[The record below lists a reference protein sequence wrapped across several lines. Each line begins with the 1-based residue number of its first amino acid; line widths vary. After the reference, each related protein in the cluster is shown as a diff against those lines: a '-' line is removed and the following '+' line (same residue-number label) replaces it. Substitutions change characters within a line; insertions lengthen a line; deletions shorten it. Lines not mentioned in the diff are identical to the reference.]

1 MTPGLGLG
9 SGLGLG
15 LGPGLAGVAQLVT
28 DFGLRLFRAALV
40 ARGDTN
46 VILSP
51 YGATSVLVALQVAT
65 AGRGRR
71 QLEEAIG
78 FSIDAPGV
86 PAALRGLRRALR
98 GRAHALAVAQ
108 GLFVAR
114 GVPLR
119 GPFVTRLGRA
129 LGPRG
134 LARLELRDG
143 EGARRVLNAWAR
155 DRTRGLVSGL
165 VPPGALSP
173 RVRLLAASAEF
184 FGGSWGVPFPAGAT
198 RARPFLRPDGSE
210 GSADVMEATLRL
222 RCGEGGT
229 CVTCS
234 PGGVPFVVAEVPY
247 AGGEV
252 ALLLLAPLERHVPVV
267 TLVPLLDARSVT
279 AWVAQLRPA
288 PRVLAVPRF
297 SLETSWDLRGPLKAL
312 GILDLFDPER
322 ADFSPVTGDEQLVLG
337 PVLQKVRME
346 VTENGT
352 EAASASAAVV
362 YSRMAPPEIVLDR
375 PFLFLIRHRPTGLG
389 GFGAFW
395 GILGILGDLGGFWD
409 FEGF

>member
-1 MTPGLGLG
+1 MQVTQVTLVALVALVALAG
-9 SGLGLG
+9 SE
-15 LGPGLAGVAQLVT
+15 PPDAAGVAQLVT
-28 DFGLRLFRAALV
+28 DFGLRLFRAALA

-46 VILSP
+46 AILSP

-71 QLEEAIG
+71 QLEEAMG

-86 PAALRGLRRALR
+86 AAALRGLQGALR
-98 GRAHALAVAQ
+98 GRSHRLEAAQ

-114 GVPLR
+114 GVTPR
-119 GPFVTRLGRA
+119 GPFVTRLRRA

-134 LARLELRDG
+134 IARLELQNG

-155 DRTRGLVSGL
+155 ERTRGLVSGL

-173 RVRLLAASAEF
+173 RVRLLVASAEF
-184 FGGSWGVPFPAGAT
+184 FGGSWGVPFPPGAT

-210 GSADVMEATLRL
+210 GSAAMMEVTLRL
-222 RCGEGGT
+222 RCGDFE
-229 CVTCS
+229 S

-252 ALLLLAPLERHVPVV
+252 ALLLVAPLERHVPVV
-267 TLVPLLDARSVT
+267 TLVPLLDARRVS

-288 PRVLAVPRF
+288 PRVLALPRF
-297 SLETSWDLRGPLKAL
+297 SLESSWDLRGPLKAL

-322 ADFSPVTGDEQLVLG
+322 ADFSPVTGEEQLVLG

-362 YSRMAPPEIVLDR
+362 YSRMAPPEIILDR
-375 PFLFLIRHRPTGLG
+375 PFLFLIRHVPTGAVLFVG
-389 GFGAFW
+389 QVT
-395 GILGILGDLGGFWD
+395 
-409 FEGF
+409 EP

>member
-1 MTPGLGLG
+1 MQMTQVAQVALVALAA
-9 SGLGLG
+9 
-15 LGPGLAGVAQLVT
+15 LAGSEPPDPAGMAQLVT
-28 DFGLRLFRAALV
+28 DFGLRLFRAALE

-71 QLEEAIG
+71 QLEEAMG

-86 PAALRGLRRALR
+86 SAALRGLRRALR
-98 GRAHALAVAQ
+98 GQGHTLEVAQ

-114 GVPLR
+114 GVALR
-119 GPFVTRLGRA
+119 GPFVTRLATA

-134 LARLELRDG
+134 LARLELRNG

-155 DRTRGLVSGL
+155 ARTRGLVSGL

-173 RVRLLAASAEF
+173 RVRLVVASAEF
-184 FGGSWGVPFPAGAT
+184 FGGSWGVPFPPGAT

-210 GSADVMEATLRL
+210 AAVPMMATTLRL
-222 RCGEGGT
+222 RCGEFE
-229 CVTCS
+229 S
-234 PGGVPFVVAEVPY
+234 PGGVPFLAAELPY

-252 ALLLLAPLERHVPVV
+252 ALLLLAPLGRRVPIV
-267 TLVPLLDARSVT
+267 TLAPLLDARGVT
-279 AWVAQLRPA
+279 AWVAQLRTA
-288 PRVLAVPRF
+288 TRELALPRF

-312 GILDLFDPER
+312 GILDLFEPER
-322 ADFSPVTGDEQLVLG
+322 ADFSPMTGEEQLVLG

-362 YSRMAPPEIVLDR
+362 YSRMAPPEIILDR
-375 PFLFLIRHRPTGLG
+375 PFLFLIRHRPTGAVLFVG
-389 GFGAFW
+389 QVT
-395 GILGILGDLGGFWD
+395 
-409 FEGF
+409 EP